1 MIASMMNAFKE
12 FLKNAQKSDEEK
24 YLEDSVDAIDLEHRQ
39 RRISNGT
46 APFQRYYDHTRN
58 YIVER
63 Y

>member
-1 MIASMMNAFKE
+1 MITSMVNAIKE
-12 FLKNAQKSDEEK
+12 FIKNSQKSDEEK
-24 YLEDSVDAIDLEHRQ
+24 YLEDAVDMVDLEHRQ

-46 APFQRYYDHTRN
+46 APFQRYYDHTKN